1 MIIKTGTDLSYAY
14 YGDTTLSGQVTL
26 SQVVTTNDTT
36 DMRYMFA
43 GCANIESVTAYEY
56 EDSTYSYAYSYAYI
70 GSYVN
75 DNIRISYIYDF
86 SYTYTYKQVDKFEQ
100 VKSGFVKNMNHMFAN
115 CYNLTTANLAYMNI
129 SNCLDMQG
137 MFENC
142 YNLKT
147 VIFGRYA
154 CNDLL
159 RTKDIFNGCDSLEHV
174 YLPFELKNKVLN
186 IDGQAGLH
194 AYYYNA
200 NYNIED
206 TLPVIKLSYNFSQ
219 PREIERYTTLRFN
232 KIGAFIV
239 EEDFEKEYGD
249 TEKYNLDIYIQNS
262 YGLSDSI
269 FTYSAYAVKDNAL
282 ELSDI
287 TEPFSYTLK
296 QTDKFNVIVK
306 LTNNNGEPIGQT
318 ITYNINN
325 PEYSR
330 YIDINTYLIYFSDN
344 ENGELPGET
353 YFSYET
359 TYDATKTRMIA
370 STYKWFFGDIE
381 KVKYFDVNTRTYKYS
396 YDTRYDSYMW
406 NTYDSYGA
414 GLVLNNEI
422 EDDYNGTYTNIPVKV
437 SYAYVHWIR

>member
-14 YGDTTLSGQVTL
+14 YGDTSLTGQVTL
-26 SQVVTTNDTT
+26 SQLVKANDAT

-56 EDSTYSYAYSYAYI
+56 EDSTYSYAYSYAYH
-70 GSYVN
+70 GSYVD
-75 DNIRISYIYDF
+75 DNIRYAYIYNF
-86 SYTYTYKQVDKFEQ
+86 GYTYTCKQVDKFEQ

-115 CYNLTTANLAYMNI
+115 CYNLTTVNLAYMNI

-159 RTKDIFNGCDSLEHV
+159 HTKDIFRGCDSLEHV

-186 IDGQAGLH
+186 IDGQTGLH

-200 NYNIED
+200 DYNIED
-206 TLPVIKLSYNFSQ
+206 TLPVIKLSYDFSQ
-219 PREIERYTTLRFN
+219 IHEIERYTTLRFN

-239 EEDFEKEYGD
+239 EQDFDYGD
-249 TEKYNLDIYIQNS
+249 TEKCDLNIYVNS
-262 YGLSDSI
+262 NGYTSDSI
-269 FTYSAYAVKDNAL
+269 FKYSTYAAKNNAL

-287 TEPFSYTLK
+287 ADPFSYTLK
-296 QTDKFNVIVK
+296 HAYEFNVISQ
-306 LTNNNGEPIGQT
+306 LTNSDGEPIGRT

-325 PEYSR
+325 SEGAR

-344 ENGELPGET
+344 EEGELPGKT
-353 YFSYET
+353 HFSYET
-359 TYDATKTRMIA
+359 TYDATKSRMIA

-381 KVKYFDVNTRTYKYS
+381 KVKYLDSNTRTYKYS

-406 NTYDSYGA
+406 NTYDSYVS
-414 GLVLNNEI
+414 GLVLNNELD
-422 EDDYNGTYTNIPVKV
+422 DDYDGTYTDVPVRV
-437 SYAYVHWIR
+437 SHVYAYWIR